1 MSAVFLAAI
10 FIALIGANSAKHIPG
25 TAVKVAAD
33 AVSDSVIESISKGFK
48 SYVSRRD
55 QEIESL
61 KAAIDQIHEEVQNIT
76 NTLLHRRD
84 RIRLVGGSVPSE
96 GRVEILHNGIWG
108 TVCDDSFGAEEAL
121 VVCRSLGYSGGSTEG
136 NSNNHPFGPG
146 SGQIWVRNVNCN
158 GDELSLELCDITWYT
173 SGCSHSEDVGV
184 SCEG

>member
-108 TVCDDSFGAEEAL
+108 TVCDDYFDVTDAQ
-121 VVCRSLGYSGGSTEG
+121 VVCRSLGYSGGRIVGSG
-136 NSNNHPFGPG
+136 FGTG
-146 SGQIWVRNVNCN
+146 SGQIWVRAVSCN
-158 GDELSLELCDITWYT
+158 GDEQSLESCNITWYT

>member
-108 TVCDDSFGAEEAL
+108 TVCDDYFDERAAQI
-121 VVCRSLGYSGGSTEG
+121 VCRSLGYSGGSVEG
-136 NSNNHPFGPG
+136 SEHFGAG
-146 SGQIWVRNVNCN
+146 SGQIWVRHFSCN
-158 GDELSLELCDITWYT
+158 GDEQSLEQCDISWSGY
-173 SGCSHSEDVGV
+173 GCSHSEDVGV
-184 SCEG
+184 ICEG